1 MGHIGACVGKPAN
14 AKFARHVVVVWRR
27 MASRFFTLTSQ
38 TVTLLALRMS
48 NLIYLQCPYHIT
60 SIHTHTLDLITR
72 LMRTQAAYLHTRAF
86 TLLHGHAGTPSRSH
100 VHAGTPSRGRA
111 GLPAQKPSVERQRHG
126 VELC

>member
-1 MGHIGACVGKPAN
+1 MEAYGVPVFYSHEPDCYLAGA
-14 AKFARHVVVVWRR
+14 
-27 MASRFFTLTSQ
+27 T
-38 TVTLLALRMS
+38 